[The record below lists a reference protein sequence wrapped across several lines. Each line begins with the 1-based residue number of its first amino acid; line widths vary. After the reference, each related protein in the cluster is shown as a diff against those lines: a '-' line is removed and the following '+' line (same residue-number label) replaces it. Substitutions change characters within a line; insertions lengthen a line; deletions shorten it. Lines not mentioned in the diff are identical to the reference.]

1 VAAKKA
7 AIELVESM
15 LGIDDPWIWGVYLLC
30 IFSAL
35 LCLIYGIVNWNREGE
50 LEALEAKEEEAWE
63 ASEEEMQEKE
73 LGM

>member
-7 AIELVESM
+7 AIELVVSM

-35 LCLIYGIVNWNREGE
+35 LCVIYGIINWNREGE
-50 LEALEAKEEEAWE
+50 LEGSEIKEESDWE
-63 ASEEEMQEKE
+63 EREEEMQEKE

>member
-7 AIELVESM
+7 AIELVVSM

-50 LEALEAKEEEAWE
+50 LEALEIKEESDWE
-63 ASEEEMQEKE
+63 EREEEMQEKE

>member
-1 VAAKKA
+1 
-7 AIELVESM
+7 M

-35 LCLIYGIVNWNREGE
+35 LCLIYGMVYWNKEGE

-63 ASEEEMQEKE
+63 EREEEMQEKE

>member
-1 VAAKKA
+1 MD
-7 AIELVESM
+7 LVGSM

-35 LCLIYGIVNWNREGE
+35 LCLVYGAINWNKGGE
-50 LEALEAKEEEAWE
+50 QEASEIKEEEAWE
-63 ASEEEMQEKE
+63 EREEEMQEKE